1 MQDETAVVGGSRGG
15 LAGSHGEKKRQQR
28 RQRNSG
34 SGSGS
39 TRGGGSG
46 STELALLEWPE
57 LAESRRNLQREMAAG
72 AHEEEGVLFLS
83 PN

>member
-57 LAESRRNLQREMAAG
+57 LPESHRNLQREMAAARARKKG
-72 AHEEEGVLFLS
+72 FCF
-83 PN
+83 